1 MIPDHDTQTKK
12 DGPRKP
18 PPPVRHITAGPRA
31 LAALAQL
38 LGLKGKGEGW
48 RLDGACALAR
58 ENIRFSL
65 RSGEHRLVFYL
76 RPADSG
82 LSLEPKGVAGPA
94 VLKLLKVFAARLGER
109 RFEDVLAQVE
119 ADPLSF
125 VEKVVPGRD
134 GDRVKVP
141 CIGQPMDLLEA
152 GWRNFYADQDFEVLL
167 GVPSCSNDRT
177 VNIEYADLECYYAR
191 PQRNFKKWTFL
202 DWPEESSSG
211 TDADEES
218 PEGAAVVGGGG
229 DGDGTIVTE
238 LEERDMV
245 MGTGERAD
253 ALVAEVR
260 KRAKPGDFL
269 LFTHLC
275 TPIIMGEDFSALA
288 RRCEAEIGGES
299 IRWSQKDRDEND
311 NFGDHF
317 RTLLAK
323 PGFFD
328 GPGDRASVN
337 LYHFPKRLRENEMRP
352 LLSSLGLTINISI
365 FPDVSF
371 PVLDR
376 LPKAHWQ
383 IFCDRSSYPTKV
395 QEMLA
400 ATPRTVVPVQA
411 PFGVEGTR
419 RCLRGVAAAVGK
431 ETDFDKTWAKMMS
444 DFMPSWDEMRKEA
457 AGYRLAF
464 VVSEATLPR
473 LIELRYGNGA
483 PLATMAMEMGF
494 GIDLIYYDR
503 HGSAPVL
510 PPALKDARVSV
521 FRTPFELEGALRAS
535 ESAAV
540 YSDIFFDWRITKAGK
555 ARFSSKDFVM
565 GLEGAKRALEKL
577 LPLCR
582 VPFYRQYASH
592 LRGQDVV

>member
-1 MIPDHDTQTKK
+1 MIPDTQQKK

-18 PPPVRHITAGPRA
+18 PPSARHLTAGPRA
-31 LAALAQL
+31 LAELSAL
-38 LGLKGKGEGW
+38 LGLKGSGDGW

-58 ENIRFSL
+58 ENLRVSL
-65 RSGEHRLVFYL
+65 RSGDHRLVFRA
-76 RPADSG
+76 RPAENG
-82 LSLEPKGVAGPA
+82 LALEAKGTAGPA
-94 VLKLLKVFAARLGER
+94 AAKLLKVFAARLASR
-109 RFEDVLAQVE
+109 RFEELLARIE
-119 ADPLSF
+119 ADPGSF
-125 VEKVVPGRD
+125 AEKVVPGRD

-141 CIGQPMDLLEA
+141 CIGQPMELLEA

-167 GVPSCSNDRT
+167 GVPSCSNERT

-202 DWPEESSSG
+202 DWPEESGSG
-211 TDADEES
+211 TDAEDKS
-218 PEGAAVVGGGG
+218 VEGDSVVAGGG

-253 ALVAEVR
+253 ALVEEVR

-288 RRCEAEIGGES
+288 RRCEKEIGGES

-311 NFGDHF
+311 NFGEHF

-328 GPGDRASVN
+328 APGDRGSVN
-337 LYHFPKRLRENEMRP
+337 LYHFPKRLRENEIRP
-352 LLSSLGLTINISI
+352 LLKALGLELNISV
-365 FPDVSF
+365 FPDVTF

-383 IFCDRSSYPTKV
+383 IFCERSSYPTKV
-395 QEMLA
+395 REMLA
-400 ATPRTVVPVQA
+400 ASPREVATVPA

-419 RCLRGVAAAVGK
+419 RCLRGIAEATGTAPAFDAAWAGLMAEYLPAW
-431 ETDFDKTWAKMMS
+431 ET
-444 DFMPSWDEMRKEA
+444 MRREA
-457 AGYRLAF
+457 AGYRLGF

-473 LIELRYGNGA
+473 LVELRYGNGA
-483 PLATMAMEMGF
+483 PLALMLMEMGF
-494 GIDLIYYDR
+494 GLDIVYYDR
-503 HGSAPVL
+503 HGEAPAL
-510 PPALKDARVSV
+510 PPALEGARVSV
-521 FRTPFELEGALRAS
+521 FRTPLELEKALGAS
-535 ESAAV
+535 EAAAF
-540 YSDIFFDWRITKAGK
+540 YSDVFFDWRISRAGK
-555 ARFSSKDFVM
+555 ARFSSKDFGM
-565 GLEGAKRALEKL
+565 GLDGAKRALEKL

-582 VPFYRQYASH
+582 LPFYRRYAAH
-592 LRGQDVV
+592 LARRPDVL